1 VNKLF
6 HLLENEPKWLY
17 LFCFL
22 LAIPAFFI
30 NLGLMPI
37 LADEPTR
44 AIVAME
50 MMFSENYWVP
60 KINDVFYYRKP
71 PFYNWIMIAFFKVT
85 GSMSEFV
92 VRLPSV
98 IPLFAFGATIYWWVK
113 KHLNAKIA
121 FFAAAMFV
129 TCGRMLIY
137 ASMLGHI
144 DIFYSWITFFSF
156 IVIVE
161 CFKKEKWLMLF
172 VVSYFLAGIGFLC
185 KGLPTLIFQ
194 AFTLLAIF
202 IAFKKFKKLISW
214 EHTLGIVLF
223 TLIVGGYFFIYSK
236 YNALDGWVEQLWDQS
251 AQRTVIDKAW
261 YESLLHI
268 VKFPLDHIYHL
279 APWSLLVIFIF
290 KKGFR
295 KEIWNNY
302 FLKSITLIFLV
313 NIPIYWLSPGY
324 FPRYLFMLYPIFFI
338 VMAYGFFT
346 STNQLKHNIVKYAF
360 YVMGVALVAMPFA
373 LLFVEL
379 QVTSKIFKAAAVLV
393 LAAIA
398 LVLAFKLKEHKYIA
412 YVMML
417 LVFRIGFDWFVL
429 PHRLANSRELEFKI
443 EPIRVAKENND
454 LQIYDWTPVS
464 HNATYYI
471 ERERKEVLSLKK
483 GWQKGQNHIVG
494 KHRFK
499 ENPELILV
507 DSFSINYNQM
517 ELYVGRVP

>member
-1 VNKLF
+1 
-6 HLLENEPKWLY
+6 
-17 LFCFL
+17 
-22 LAIPAFFI
+22 
-30 NLGLMPI
+30 MPI

-60 KINDVFYYRKP
+60 KINDVYYYRKP
-71 PFYNWIMIAFFKVT
+71 PFYNWILVLFFTAT

-92 VRLPSV
+92 LRLPST
-98 IPLFAFGATIYWWVK
+98 IPLLAFGVTIYWWVK
-113 KHLNAKIA
+113 KHLGAKIG
-121 FFAAAMFV
+121 FLAAAMFV
-129 TCGRMLIY
+129 TCGRMLVY

-144 DIFYSWITFFSF
+144 DIFYSWITFLSF

-161 CFKKEKWLMLF
+161 CFKKEKYWQLF
-172 VVSYFLAGIGFLC
+172 LISYLLSAIAFLC

-223 TLIVGGYFFIYSK
+223 TLIVGGYFFIYSQ
-236 YNALDGWVEQLWDQS
+236 YNSLNGWVEQLWDQS

-268 VKFPLDHIYHL
+268 VKFPIDHIYHL
-279 APWSLLVIFIF
+279 APWSLLVIFLF

-295 KEIWNNY
+295 KEIWNSY

-346 STNQLKHNIVKYAF
+346 TTNKIKHKIVKYAF
-360 YVMGVALVAMPFA
+360 YAMGAALCLMPLALFFIELDVSFKILKMAAVFVLA
-373 LLFVEL
+373 LL
-379 QVTSKIFKAAAVLV
+379 TVLM
-393 LAAIA
+393 
-398 LVLAFKLKEHKYIA
+398 AFKLKKHKYVA
-412 YVMML
+412 YVVML

-429 PHRLANSRELEFKI
+429 PYRLQNSRELEFKS
-443 EPIRVAKENND
+443 EPIKIAKQYDN

-464 HNATYYI
+464 HNTTYYI
-471 ERERKEVLSLKK
+471 EREQQQALALKK
-483 GWQKGQNHIVG
+483 GWDKGSNHIVR
-494 KHRFK
+494 KFRFK
-499 ENPELILV
+499 ENSALILV
-507 DSFSINYNQM
+507 DSFTIKYDQM
-517 ELYVGRVP
+517 ELYIGRTP